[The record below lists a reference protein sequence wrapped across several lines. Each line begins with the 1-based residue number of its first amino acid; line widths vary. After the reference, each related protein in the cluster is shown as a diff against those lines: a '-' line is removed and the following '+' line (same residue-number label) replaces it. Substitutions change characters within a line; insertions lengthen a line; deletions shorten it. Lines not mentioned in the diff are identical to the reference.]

1 MKKVISLVVIMG
13 LAVTLTACNN
23 YPYNLDKEKTEKS
36 VRETA
41 INRIPISLQK
51 EEYKKSDIIIKEIG
65 LAEAESYAKDNEKD
79 YKYFIKYGSKDGKLN
94 RDMVMTEDYES
105 SIENLYKA
113 KDGSLEKVAD
123 N

>member
-1 MKKVISLVVIMG
+1 MKKVISLLVIIG
-13 LAVTLTACNN
+13 LAIILTACNN
-23 YPYNLDKEKTEKS
+23 YPYKLDKEKTEKS
-36 VRETA
+36 VRDTA
-41 INRIPISLQK
+41 IDRIPISLQN

-65 LAEAESYAKDNEKD
+65 LAEAESYAKNDEGK

-94 RDMVMTEDYES
+94 RDMVMTENYKT

-113 KDGSLEKVAD
+113 KDGSLEKVED

>member
-1 MKKVISLVVIMG
+1 MKKVISLLVIIG
-13 LAVTLTACNN
+13 LAIILTACNN
-23 YPYNLDKEKTEKS
+23 YPYKLDKEKTEKS
-36 VRETA
+36 VRDTA
-41 INRIPISLQK
+41 IDRIPISLQN

-65 LAEAESYAKDNEKD
+65 LAEAESYAKDDGEK

-94 RDMVMTEDYES
+94 RDMVMTENYKT

-113 KDGSLEKVAD
+113 KDGSLEKVED